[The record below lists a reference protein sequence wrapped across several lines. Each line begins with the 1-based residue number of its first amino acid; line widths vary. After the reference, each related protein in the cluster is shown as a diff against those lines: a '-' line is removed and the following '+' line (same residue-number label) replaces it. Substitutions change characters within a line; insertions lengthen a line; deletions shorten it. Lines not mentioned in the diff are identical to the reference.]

1 MDAWTALQAL
11 ILGIVE
17 GLTEFLPV
25 SSTGHLIIAA
35 DLLDFH
41 GTRAEAFEII
51 IQAGAILAVMW
62 EYRRRLLELL
72 LGLPREREAQRFAAN
87 VLIAFLPAAVA
98 GVLFAETIQRWLF
111 NPLTV
116 AVALAAG
123 GVLMLWA
130 ERRAHVVDV
139 ERVEAMDWKHALAI
153 GCAQCLALVPGTSRS
168 AATIIGGLLSGL
180 SRRAATEF
188 SFWLAMPTL
197 TGAAVYSGW
206 KHRALF
212 ELSDLPAFAIGTF
225 TSFVVALLAV
235 RGLLAFIA
243 THSYAVFAWYRI
255 GFGLLILA
263 SAQFGWI
270 DWSGARG

>member
-1 MDAWTALQAL
+1 MDAWTALQAFL
-11 ILGIVE
+11 LGIVE

-41 GTRAEAFEII
+41 GARAEAFEII

-62 EYRRRLLELL
+62 EYRRRLARIL
-72 LGLPREREAQRFAAN
+72 LGLPRDRAEQRFALN
-87 VLIAFLPAAVA
+87 IVIAFLPAAVA
-98 GVLFAETIQRWLF
+98 GVLLGDLIKAGLF
-111 NPLTV
+111 NPVTV
-116 AVALAAG
+116 AAALVAG

-130 ERRAHVVDV
+130 ERREHVVEVEDV
-139 ERVEAMDWKHALAI
+139 EGMDWRHALKI

-168 AATIIGGLLSGL
+168 AATIVGGLLFGL

-206 KHRALF
+206 KYRELF
-212 ELSDLPAFAIGTF
+212 VAADLPAFAIGTV
-225 TSFVVALLAV
+225 TSFVVALFAV

-255 GFGLLILA
+255 GFGALILA
-263 SAQFGWI
+263 TAAFGWI
-270 DWSGARG
+270 DWAGAKG

>member
-1 MDAWTALQAL
+1 MDTWSALQAL
-11 ILGIVE
+11 LLGIVE

-41 GTRAEAFEII
+41 GPRAEAFDII
-51 IQAGAILAVMW
+51 IQFGAILAVMW
-62 EYRRRLLELL
+62 EYRRRIVDIVV
-72 LGLPREREAQRFAAN
+72 GLPRERAARLFAGN
-87 VLIAFLPAAVA
+87 VVIAFLPAAAV
-98 GVLFAETIQRWLF
+98 GVLLSDLIQRWLF
-111 NPLTV
+111 NPVTV
-116 AVALAAG
+116 AAALVFG

-130 ERRAHVVDV
+130 ERREHVVDV
-139 ERVEAMDWKHALAI
+139 ETVEAMDWKHALKI
-153 GCAQCLALVPGTSRS
+153 GLAQCVALVPGTSRS
-168 AATIIGGLLSGL
+168 AATIVGGLLFGL

-206 KHRALF
+206 KYRDLF
-212 ELSDLPAFAIGTF
+212 QMSDLPAFLIGTI
-225 TSFVVALLAV
+225 TSFLVALLAV

-255 GFGLLILA
+255 GFGALILA
-263 SAQFGWI
+263 SAAFGWV
-270 DWSGARG
+270 DWSGAAG

>member
-41 GTRAEAFEII
+41 GARAEAFEII

-62 EYRRRLLELL
+62 EYRRRLVELL
-72 LGLPREREAQRFAAN
+72 LGLPREPEAQRFAGN

-98 GVLFAETIQRWLF
+98 GVLFADTIQRWLF

-212 ELSDLPAFAIGTF
+212 ELSDLPAFAIGTL

>member
-11 ILGIVE
+11 LLGIVE

-41 GTRAEAFEII
+41 GERAEAFEII

-62 EYRRRLLELL
+62 EYRRRLVEVV
-72 LGLPREREAQRFAAN
+72 LGLPREREAQRFAGT

-111 NPLTV
+111 NPVTV

-130 ERRAHVVDV
+130 ERRPHAVDV
-139 ERVEAMDWKHALAI
+139 ERLETMGWKHALAI
-153 GCAQCLALVPGTSRS
+153 GCAQCLALIPGTSRS

-206 KHRALF
+206 KYRELF
-212 ELSDLPAFAIGTF
+212 ELADLPAFAIGTI
-225 TSFVVALLAV
+225 TSFVVALFAV

-243 THSYAVFAWYRI
+243 THSFAVFAWYRI

>member
-41 GTRAEAFEII
+41 GARAEAFEII

-62 EYRRRLLELL
+62 EYRRRLVELL
-72 LGLPREREAQRFAAN
+72 LGLPREPEAQRFAGN

-98 GVLFAETIQRWLF
+98 GVLFADTIQRWLF

-212 ELSDLPAFAIGTF
+212 ELADLPAFAIGTL